1 MALVL
6 KVREASESEIQ
17 ALASNQEAIDL
28 FLDPERSNLDLDKAW
43 HAIHFLLSGHA
54 YEADGPSGYLM
65 MGGRPLG
72 QVHSDYGPARALS
85 PDEIKEL
92 YSVMNAIS
100 EQDLRRRYR
109 VEKMKE
115 IYPGYWEPELNGE
128 DFPYLMYY
136 FKTLKNYLA
145 KLVEDQKGAVVFLD

>member
-6 KVREASESEIQ
+6 KVREASENELQ
-17 ALASNQEAIDL
+17 ALASSDQNVDL

-43 HAIHFLLSGHA
+43 HAIHFLLSGNA
-54 YEADGPSGYLM
+54 FEADGPSGYLM

-72 QVHSDYGPARALS
+72 QVHHDYGPARALS
-85 PDEIKEL
+85 PEEVKAL
-92 YSVMNAIS
+92 YSVMQS
-100 EQDLRRRYR
+100 MSDQDLQRRYR

-128 DFPYLMYY
+128 DFPYLLHY
-136 FKTLKNYLA
+136 FRTLKEYLS
-145 KLVEDQKGAVVFLD
+145 KLVEAHKGAVVFLD